1 MDKKTTSA
9 LSSVELNH
17 HPSSTGL
24 GSWGS
29 GWDNHNIFSSVNPNQ
44 KPIYDLRMLSIM
56 TLTHFIFVKLGVYAL
71 MLRR

>member
-1 MDKKTTSA
+1 MDTKTTSA
-9 LSSVELNH
+9 SSSVELNH

-29 GWDNHNIFSSVNPNQ
+29 GWDNHNILASVNPNQ
-44 KPIYDLRMLSIM
+44 KPIYGLRMLSIM
-56 TLTHFIFVKLGVYAL
+56 TLIHFISVKPGVYVL